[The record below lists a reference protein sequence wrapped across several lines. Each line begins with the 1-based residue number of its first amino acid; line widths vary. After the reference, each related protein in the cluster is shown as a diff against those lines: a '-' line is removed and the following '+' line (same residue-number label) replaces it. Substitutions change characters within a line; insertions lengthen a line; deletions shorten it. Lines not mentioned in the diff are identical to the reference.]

1 VKICEIRVSA
11 FAAAVLLGCFV
22 LSTHANPV
30 GPTVAQGTA
39 SFTSQGSHF
48 SIQTSDRAFI
58 NWQSFNIGLGETTSF
73 LQPSS
78 SSLVWNQIHDQ
89 NPSQILGNLN
99 ANGYVVLQNASG
111 FYIGGQAS
119 ITAHGILLTTAPF
132 PMPDLSGGGA
142 WSFNAPPPTAS
153 IINYGQISLARG
165 GSAFL
170 IAHDVE
176 NHGTITAPEGDIGL
190 YAGKQVLFS
199 ERPDGRGLSAKV
211 TLPDGSVDNSGK
223 LLADAGTIA
232 LHAQV
237 VNQGGLI
244 QANSVREVNGVIEL
258 VASDAINLG
267 RSSDIQAK
275 GDAAGL
281 SPGGSISIR
290 SDRSFADEPGSTITI
305 VGGAVGGD
313 AGQVEI
319 SASNL
324 GAIQSRID
332 AHAATGFFGGRLTI
346 DPYDL
351 TLDSAFVS
359 SLTPVLNGG
368 IYQISLEAD
377 HDVTLSTLWTLS
389 DALSTA
395 KLTLSAGNNITF
407 SDGIGVRAGNNWSVD
422 LFAGTALPPGSPP
435 TSGSDSIFL
444 SGSAYLQTQNGN
456 AKLFAPGQ
464 VVVNSGAIRTTK
476 GGSINVTTTYGDVNT
491 GENTSG
497 FTYNSV
503 PSPIAPY
510 YYSVSSSLGGI
521 STAAGGDVTINAG
534 GNVTS
539 YLPNSS
545 ASASIARAD
554 PGTGAFGPEPGNVTI
569 NAKGNVFGH
578 YVLANGVGSI
588 AAGVGSITAEQ
599 DIGSAGQSVA
609 LSLIKGSWNL
619 SAPNG
624 NIYLQEVRN
633 PNGVFDQP
641 ASKNSPGYHLFDYNP
656 NASVDLAAGIG
667 VYLTGQSVPRLSNVA
682 VPIIYP
688 PSLDIN
694 AGPGGVVLENSVILF
709 PSPNQNLNIT
719 TINGGG
725 LNGASTGA
733 EFSMSDSSQTRWVNS
748 GVFGDNDHGAAPPEL
763 NNPKPVL
770 IDISGTMEDIG
781 LNTTK
786 MTSIK
791 VGGDMI
797 GCNFSGENLH
807 PGDLTSIEVTG
818 RIFNQSSINSVFL
831 TQGLPALPTADA
843 PPKGVNDWE
852 GILRAAVDPARIA
865 SEQVLGNIS
874 PSQYY
879 DLYVAPALQFG
890 SFLSSFYYNSAT
902 RRLTF
907 VGSMDSVLA
916 GELEKPLTVVRY
928 GPDGNPLVVNGHIVT
943 DTVSWADTSDI
954 QKLYTASQGAPAL
967 SASTGGYQIG
977 GPGQFNISA
986 GSVSLG
992 NTLGI
997 ISYGSGGRYANLAPY
1012 VKSGGAAIDVEVV
1025 GDLVMPGATIAAL
1038 SGGNVK
1044 VDSAAGSMDLGSQ
1057 DLVDVE
1063 SAIIRSHNIALGIYS
1078 SGGGNVSVT
1087 AFGNINV
1094 DGSRIATFNGGALMI
1109 ESSHGNV
1116 DAGSGGTLAVPVYV
1130 YYVDPKTGL
1139 AGYYLEQVYASG
1151 IVASTLVDPSQVPDE
1166 TIAPGNITVQTP
1178 RGNIIASLGGIL
1190 QDALN
1195 GNVSAGP
1202 IITLEAGSPG
1212 FTGNINLG
1220 ESGVIGG
1227 TVNVTAN
1234 GNVTGLIISRQNAT
1248 VNAAQSFSGTVL
1260 SGGTANL
1267 SAGGTISGTVI
1278 GISGVNASGGQG
1290 VSASLISQNVSVGG
1304 GASQSTLGTTAAAT
1318 STSQAAAAQASSDTK
1333 EQLAADT
1340 TDDDQNKKKKGAMPV
1355 LTRKTGRVTVILPSS

>member
-1 VKICEIRVSA
+1 MA
-11 FAAAVLLGCFV
+11 CFV
-22 LSTHANPV
+22 LSTQANPV
-30 GPTVAQGTA
+30 GPTVAQGAA

-89 NPSQILGNLN
+89 NPSQILGSLN
-99 ANGYVVLQNASG
+99 ANGYVVLQNSSG
-111 FYIGGQAS
+111 FYMGGQAS
-119 ITAHGILLTTAPF
+119 ITAHGLLMTTAPF
-132 PMPDLSGGGA
+132 ALPDLSSSGA

-153 IINYGQISLARG
+153 IINYGQINLSRG

-170 IAHDVE
+170 IAHDVQ

-190 YAGKQVLFS
+190 YAGKQILIS
-199 ERPDGRGLSAKV
+199 DRPDGRGLSANV

-223 LLADAGTIA
+223 LIADAGTIA
-232 LHAQV
+232 MRAQV
-237 VNQGGLI
+237 VNQGGLV
-244 QANSVREVNGVIEL
+244 QANSVREVNGTIEL
-258 VASDAINLG
+258 VASDTVNLAPN
-267 RSSDIQAK
+267 SVLQAK
-275 GDAAGL
+275 GDSQGTSA
-281 SPGGSISIR
+281 GGSVVIK
-290 SDRSFADEPGSTITI
+290 SDNSFTDQPGSII
-305 VGGAVGGD
+305 NVAGGAQGGNG
-313 AGQVEI
+313 GQVEV
-319 SASNL
+319 SAVKMEP
-324 GAIQSRID
+324 IQSSLD
-332 AHAATGFFGGRLTI
+332 ARAASGFLGGKLTI

-351 TLDSAFVS
+351 VLDSSFVS
-359 SLTPVLNGG
+359 SLNPVLNAG
-368 IYQISLEAD
+368 IYQINLEAD
-377 HDVTLSTLWTLS
+377 HNVTLITLW
-389 DALSTA
+389 ALKDEPSTA
-395 KLTLSAGNNITF
+395 NLTISAGNNLIF
-407 SDGIGVRAGNNWSVD
+407 ADGSGLSAGGHWNVD
-422 LFAGTALPPGSPP
+422 LFAGTGLTAGSLPGS
-435 TSGSDSIFL
+435 GGDSIFL
-444 SGSAYLQTQNGN
+444 NGSAYLQTKDGSIS
-456 AKLFAPGQ
+456 LSAPGQ
-464 VVVNSGAIRTTK
+464 VNVQNGAIRTTK
-476 GGSINVTTTYGDVNT
+476 GGNINVTTTRGDVNT
-491 GENTSG
+491 GVNTSG
-497 FTYNSV
+497 FIYNFV
-503 PSPIAPY
+503 PSSAPPY

-545 ASASIARAD
+545 ASASIARSD

-569 NAKGNVFGH
+569 NAKGDVFGH
-578 YVLANGVGSI
+578 YVLANGAGSI
-588 AAGVGSITAEQ
+588 TAGVGSGTAEH
-599 DIGSAGQSVA
+599 DLGSAGQSIA

-619 SAPNG
+619 NAPNG

-641 ASKNSPGYHLFDYNP
+641 ASKNSPGYHLFDYDP

-667 VYLTGQSVPRLSNVA
+667 VYLTGQSLPRLNNVP

-694 AGPGGVVLENSVILF
+694 AGSGGVVLENSVILF

-719 TINGGG
+719 TIHGGDM
-725 LNGASTGA
+725 NGASIGA
-733 EFSMSDSSQTRWVNS
+733 EFSMSDSSQSRWVNS
-748 GVFGDNDHGAAPPEL
+748 GVFGDNDHGNAPAEL
-763 NNPKPVL
+763 NNPKPVV
-770 IDISGTMEDIG
+770 IDISGSMENIG

-791 VGGDMI
+791 VAGDMI

-807 PGDLTSIEVTG
+807 PGDVTSIDVAG

-831 TQGLPALPTADA
+831 TQALPALPTADA
-843 PPKGVNDWE
+843 PPKSINDWE

-865 SEQVLGNIS
+865 SEQVLANIS

-879 DLYVAPALQFG
+879 DLYVAPALRFG
-890 SFLSSFYYNSAT
+890 SSLSSFYYNSAT

-907 VGSMDSVLA
+907 VGSMDSALE

-943 DTVSWADTSDI
+943 DTVSWADTSAI
-954 QKLYTASQGAPAL
+954 QKLYIASQGAPEL

-977 GPGQFNISA
+977 GPGKFNINA
-986 GSVSLG
+986 GSISLG

-997 ISYGSGGRYANLAPY
+997 ISYGSGLRYANLAPY
-1012 VKSGGAAIDVEVV
+1012 VKSGGAAINVEVV
-1025 GDLVMPGATIAAL
+1025 DDLVMPGATIAAL

-1044 VDSAAGSMDLGSQ
+1044 VDSASGSMDLGSQ

-1063 SAIIRSHNIALGIYS
+1063 SAVIRSHNIALGIYS
-1078 SGGGNVSVT
+1078 SGGGDVSVT
-1087 AFGNINV
+1087 AFGSINV
-1094 DGSRIATFNGGALMI
+1094 DGSRIATFNGGALTI

-1130 YYVDPKTGL
+1130 YYVDPKTRL
-1139 AGYYLEQVYASG
+1139 ADYYLEQVYANG
-1151 IVASTLVDPSQVPDE
+1151 IVASTLVDPSQVPGGAV
-1166 TIAPGNITVQTP
+1166 APGNITVQAP
-1178 RGNIIASLGGIL
+1178 RGNIIANLGGIL

-1202 IITLEAGSPG
+1202 TITLDAGSPG

-1267 SAGGTISGTVI
+1267 NAGGTVSGTVI
-1278 GISGVNASGGQG
+1278 GIGGVNASGGQG

-1318 STSQAAAAQASSDTK
+1318 STSQAAAAQASSDAKGETV
-1333 EQLAADT
+1333 ADT
-1340 TDDDQNKKKKGAMPV
+1340 SDDDKKKKKGPPPV
-1355 LTRKTGRVTVILPSS
+1355 LARKTGRVTVILPSS